1 MARPL
6 LRILLFVILLMLPVI
21 LLVRVSVFC
30 HEQYRLAPWSALLG
44 GVLVS
49 GGVIFLYLGYLRR
62 RLRHYFGDHRN
73 IYRRYLVAFALVA
86 AYCFPA
92 LFYFSATN
100 AKHDAVHREFREL
113 HPILRLGVSTV
124 IWVDRGLIITDA
136 NRYPDDYRRMGL
148 RSRTQSLHYRQSNGY
163 AHAVDIRTIG
173 HGPLRNSLLETYFR
187 FMGFNTLR
195 HVGTADHLHVSL
207 SSHDRPGAI

>member
-1 MARPL
+1 MARQL
-6 LRILLFVILLMLPVI
+6 LRILLYGILLVLPVI
-21 LLVRVSVFC
+21 LLIRVSVFC
-30 HEQYRLAPWSALLG
+30 HQQYRLSPWWALTG
-44 GVLVS
+44 GALVS
-49 GGVIFLYLGYLRR
+49 AAIIFLYLGYLRH
-62 RLRHYFGDHRN
+62 RLRHFFGDYRN
-73 IYRRYLVAFALVA
+73 IRRRYLFATIIVI

-100 AKHDAVHREFREL
+100 AKHDAVHREFRDL

-136 NRYPDDYRRMGL
+136 NRLPDDYRRMGL
-148 RSRTQSLHYRQSNGY
+148 RSRAQSLHYRQSNGY

-173 HGPLRNSLLETYFR
+173 HGALRNALLEGYFR
-187 FMGFNTLR
+187 LMGFNTLR
-195 HVGTADHLHVSL
+195 HIGTADHLHVSL